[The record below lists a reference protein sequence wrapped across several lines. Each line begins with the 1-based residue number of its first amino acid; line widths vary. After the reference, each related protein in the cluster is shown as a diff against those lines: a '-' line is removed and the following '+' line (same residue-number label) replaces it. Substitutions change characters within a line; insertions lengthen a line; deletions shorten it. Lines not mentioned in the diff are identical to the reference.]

1 MALDVRI
8 GINPISWSNDDLP
21 SLGGE
26 INGAAIGAYPI
37 DGDML
42 ARVPDLNR
50 SVSVQVYADGK
61 LVASVSRYNRMA
73 RLPSGFKA
81 RRWEISASS
90 DMPIQ
95 QITLATTGAELMA
108 V

>member
-1 MALDVRI
+1 
-8 GINPISWSNDDLP
+8 
-21 SLGGE
+21 
-26 INGAAIGAYPI
+26 
-37 DGDML
+37 ML